1 MIKKLSYIQY
11 WDVNDLYGWT
21 MLQQLLVNNF
31 EWMKGAFQFNVDF
44 IKKLM
49 FNILQKLN
57 ELHNDLP
64 FLA

>member
-1 MIKKLSYIQY
+1 
-11 WDVNDLYGWT
+11 
-21 MLQQLLVNNF
+21 MLQQLPVNNF

-64 FLA
+64 FLAEKMKI

>member
-21 MLQQLLVNNF
+21 MLQQLPVNNF